1 MAIYHFSG
9 TIVSRSQ
16 GRSVVASAAYRAG
29 ERLYDERYQKF
40 QDYSNREDVV
50 YKNIL
55 APNNV
60 PDWTNNREKLWNEV
74 EKLETRKDSQLAR
87 EFNCSLPREL
97 SLAENIKLA
106 EEFAQKAFVERGMV
120 VDLAIHADHKSDRAY
135 YHAHIMLTTRTID
148 SSGFGQ
154 KARTWNSK
162 DLLIEWR
169 QAWAEDCNRF
179 LALNGLDLRVDHRTL
194 AEQAIPLEPQHKI
207 GPAASRVDL
216 ERLADHQRIARE
228 NGERLLQDPQIA
240 LKSITQQQSTFTTA
254 DLARF
259 INRHTVGAEQFTAV
273 FELVKSQSNIVKLG
287 LDDKQQERFS
297 TKEMLSL
304 ESKML
309 EQANILVAKQ
319 QHAITRDDSIKHIGL
334 TSEQQVAFAHI
345 TKAGD
350 LKCLIGY
357 AGTGKSYLL
366 GAAREAWE
374 RQGFQVQGITLSGKA
389 AESLEAGSGINSR
402 TLASR
407 SYYWDRREQLL
418 TSQDVVVVDEA
429 GMLGSRQLAR
439 IIDETMQAGAK
450 VVLVGDPQQ
459 LQAIEAGAAFRAI
472 SDRVGYVELTEIR
485 RQQEK
490 WQQQATKEF
499 ATGKVRQ
506 ALNRYTRA
514 HHVHELATK
523 ELAKSS
529 MINLWNDVRL
539 QQPDCSQIMLAYTR
553 DDVFDLNQKAR
564 ELRMNHGE
572 LGVEQSFNTFRGER
586 NFAINDRIYFLK
598 NDRNLGVMNGSLGT
612 VTNVNPKALTVELDS
627 TKRTVVVDFDLY
639 NHIDHGYA
647 ATIHKSQGITVDR
660 GYLLASKYLDAH
672 ATYVGM
678 TRHRDSVDLFYSKE
692 EFPKFNDLVNNLSR
706 DRAKEVTIDYLGNFR
721 INSNFEPENSGKSWQ
736 LMVKQQFPFNNQYSN
751 LQEFQNSVPA
761 FVDKP
766 AEHRLDSRDHKLL
779 KNFEVAPQVLKKYGL
794 DQMGLK
800 WNKEELLINSQQIYQ
815 DMLNW
820 HSFIKN
826 TPTPQQQTIL
836 VEKAILAAG
845 LNHTAKQGTYLG
857 FTILEVNLRSQGI
870 ALIAAQLLQRDHNNL
885 DQGINSLIEH
895 SQKIYDHQET
905 EQKLLRQQELLK
917 NFPDLNERQSS
928 IVINQEF
935 LTKNLIQ
942 QAMPSEARQQLIV
955 GAKLFNDLEQQGQ
968 VSEIIKGFLSKQVA
982 SHDSEIPLTVNKMLE
997 YKFMEEICHGT
1008 KITIN
1013 VPHKEIAQIL
1023 TTAQLKTEKIYLQGR
1038 EQQNLELKNFSQ
1050 QLQLNKTLGRSLSK
1064 DIQDR

>member
-9 TIVSRSQ
+9 TIVGRSQ

-40 QDYSNREDVV
+40 QDYSKRADVV

-55 APNNV
+55 TPKNAPAWIV
-60 PDWTNNREKLWNEV
+60 NREKLWNEV

-120 VDLAIHADHKSDRAY
+120 VDLAIHADHKSDGAY

-148 SSGFGQ
+148 SAGFGQ

-169 QAWAEDCNRF
+169 QAWAEECNRF

-207 GPAASRVDL
+207 GPAASRDDL

-297 TKEMLSL
+297 TQEMLSL

-345 TKAGD
+345 TKSGD

-366 GAAREAWE
+366 GAARRAWE
-374 RQGFQVQGITLSGKA
+374 HQGFRVQGITLSGKA

-407 SYYWDRREQLL
+407 SYYWDRSEQLL

-553 DDVFDLNQKAR
+553 DDVLDLNLKAR
-564 ELRMNHGE
+564 ELRTNHGE
-572 LGVEQSFNTFRGER
+572 LGAEQSFNTFKGER

-612 VTNVNPKALTVELDS
+612 ITNVNPKALTVELDS
-627 TKRTVVVDFDLY
+627 PKRTVVVDFDLY

-647 ATIHKSQGITVDR
+647 ATIHKAQGITVDR

-692 EFPKFNDLVNNLSR
+692 EFPKLNDLVTNLSRERAKDVSIDYTEVQKFAVTRDLVFQEELTKQPSLPTIGKGSFPFRNKFSNLEEFTTLDRFGKREQDFNQLRAELARQFSDQSPKKLEVEFFKNLSGNLDQNNFDFDRELSNIRMQHQKIEQQTTKHEFVMPQYNTVQPQEVIRGIVGKSIKLPDGRKMIEISLGQNLEAKLVPEHRSIKNELGKEVELRFDDKCNMIGLKNSQTLEKETLMKQQAEQQIKQQAALTKENVKAQREVTRELSR
-706 DRAKEVTIDYLGNFR
+706 DRG
-721 INSNFEPENSGKSWQ
+721 W
-736 LMVKQQFPFNNQYSN
+736 
-751 LQEFQNSVPA
+751 
-761 FVDKP
+761 
-766 AEHRLDSRDHKLL
+766 
-779 KNFEVAPQVLKKYGL
+779 
-794 DQMGLK
+794 
-800 WNKEELLINSQQIYQ
+800 
-815 DMLNW
+815 
-820 HSFIKN
+820 
-826 TPTPQQQTIL
+826 
-836 VEKAILAAG
+836 
-845 LNHTAKQGTYLG
+845 
-857 FTILEVNLRSQGI
+857 
-870 ALIAAQLLQRDHNNL
+870 
-885 DQGINSLIEH
+885 
-895 SQKIYDHQET
+895 
-905 EQKLLRQQELLK
+905 
-917 NFPDLNERQSS
+917 ER
-928 IVINQEF
+928 
-935 LTKNLIQ
+935 
-942 QAMPSEARQQLIV
+942 
-955 GAKLFNDLEQQGQ
+955 
-968 VSEIIKGFLSKQVA
+968 
-982 SHDSEIPLTVNKMLE
+982 
-997 YKFMEEICHGT
+997 
-1008 KITIN
+1008 
-1013 VPHKEIAQIL
+1013 
-1023 TTAQLKTEKIYLQGR
+1023 
-1038 EQQNLELKNFSQ
+1038 
-1050 QLQLNKTLGRSLSK
+1050 
-1064 DIQDR
+1064 